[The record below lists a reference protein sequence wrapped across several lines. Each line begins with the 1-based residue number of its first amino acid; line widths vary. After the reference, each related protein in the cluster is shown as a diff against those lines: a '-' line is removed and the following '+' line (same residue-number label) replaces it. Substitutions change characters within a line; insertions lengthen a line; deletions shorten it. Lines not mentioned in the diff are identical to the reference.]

1 MLFADMGGME
11 KERKMYILVQSVG
24 PILVPEERVVKRDSE
39 VAVLRGP
46 QESVA

>member
-39 VAVLRGP
+39 VYL
-46 QESVA
+46 